1 MDNVSPAALYLQ
13 KSNIIDPDHTF
24 ATDLE
29 LYGLTT
35 AATQH
40 RTKADLETAAM
51 EVRARTRMDEI
62 SLSTVTHSGG
72 AIKKGR

>member
-1 MDNVSPAALYLQ
+1 MDNVSSDALYLQ
-13 KSNIIDPDHTF
+13 KSNIIDPSHTH
-24 ATDLE
+24 AAVLD

-35 AATQH
+35 AASQH

-62 SLSTVTHSGG
+62 SLATVTHSGG